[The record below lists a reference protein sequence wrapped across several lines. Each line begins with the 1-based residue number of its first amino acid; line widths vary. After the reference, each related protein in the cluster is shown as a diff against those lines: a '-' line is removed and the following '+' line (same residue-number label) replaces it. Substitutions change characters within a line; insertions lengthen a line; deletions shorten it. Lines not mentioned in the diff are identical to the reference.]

1 MVYKEQPDRIFH
13 NQGGLKN
20 ETHLD
25 LSIGENLM
33 TATVRPDTP
42 VGLDEPIEL
51 VFNMEKIHLFKSED
65 GEAIF

>member
-1 MVYKEQPDRIFH
+1 
-13 NQGGLKN
+13 
-20 ETHLD
+20 
-25 LSIGENLM
+25 M

-42 VGLDEPIEL
+42 LGLDEPIEL